1 MKAIKIKIAGT
12 EFLLPESD
20 SYEFPA
26 YILANKP
33 LIAAHVAAGKKW
45 LTDSMTDYFSDLP
58 DATDFK
64 SVTGIIGF
72 PFDARDPNLY
82 AIERGIEI
90 ALEIE
95 L

>member
-1 MKAIKIKIAGT
+1 MKAIKIKIAGA
-12 EFLLPESD
+12 EFLLPESGG
-20 SYEFPA
+20 YEFPA
-26 YILANKP
+26 YILANKS
-33 LIAAHVAAGKKW
+33 LIEAHVAAGKKW
-45 LTDSMTDYFSDLP
+45 LTNSMTDYSLGLP

-82 AIERGIEI
+82 AIDRGIEI